1 MIKMNSYPCALY
13 LAWGFPP
20 TTHGAPLRNR
30 LWATLGRKSRLS
42 GMQQRSSFMAQRNPT
57 IVPGGRFLE
66 TYYWDTYWVVR
77 GLLVCNMLETAK
89 GVVENLIEAQLQNGL
104 RRVQGLHMA
113 AVWFT
118 RCYTLDVPEI
128 ISEMSTSSM
137 ANHATN
143 AQEDHVILVL

>member
-1 MIKMNSYPCALY
+1 MIKMNSYPCALH

-89 GVVENLIEAQLQNGL
+89 GVVENLVEAQLQNDFEGCRVCTWLRSGL
-104 RRVQGLHMA
+104 Q
-113 AVWFT
+113 
-118 RCYTLDVPEI
+118 DVTHWMSQRL
-128 ISEMSTSSM
+128 SEMSTSSM

-143 AQEDHVILVL
+143 AQENHVILVL